1 LAPQEGAS
9 AAPDVLEVRGNKIT
23 YDGSPVRLSGV
34 ATEDVYNLH
43 VEERDPAKEYGKLAR
58 SWRANVVRISL
69 HPSTWR
75 YYESET
81 LTLLEEHVQNAT
93 DAGLFVIVDYHV
105 IGFPDGYYEGVPPE
119 WGGPPELYDS
129 DLALVQEFWDAVST
143 RIQNRHDIFELW
155 NEPV

>member
-1 LAPQEGAS
+1 MPPQEGAS

-23 YDGSPVRLSGV
+23 YDGSPVRLRGV

-58 SWRANVVRISL
+58 NWRANVVRLSV

-75 YYESET
+75 YHESET

-105 IGFPDGYYEGVPPE
+105 IGFPDSYY
-119 WGGPPELYDS
+119 
-129 DLALVQEFWDAVST
+129 
-143 RIQNRHDIFELW
+143 
-155 NEPV
+155 